1 MTRIIN
7 KIIKAALSVF
17 ARLIKNN
24 SAILKFLFENALKSE
39 IIDYYDN
46 QYYHGYNH
54 VEKAIKLSR
63 KFQFKEHA
71 IIDVGGADGTTAK
84 IFSKAF
90 PNSKIYV
97 FEPLKEHFILI
108 QKILPQFSNIIL
120 INKAAGST
128 SGTETINK
136 TKRITSSSLYQP
148 SFDIKSELFSDILF
162 VENTEK
168 ISITTLDE
176 TIPQN
181 ELITIL
187 KLDVQG
193 YELEVLKSANSVIS
207 RTNIIILEMINHDYY
222 KGAPKYFELDEYLR
236 MKNFVLYDIFPS
248 TKDDGYLR
256 EWDSIYVRKELLV

>member
-7 KIIKAALSVF
+7 TIIKSVLSVF
-17 ARLIKNN
+17 SKLIKNN
-24 SAILKFLFENALKSE
+24 SAVLKFLFENTLKNE

-54 VEKAIKLSR
+54 IEKAIKLSR
-63 KFQFKEHA
+63 KLKLKENT
-71 IIDVGGADGTTAK
+71 IIDVGGADGTTSK
-84 IFSKAF
+84 IFSRAF

-97 FEPLKEHFILI
+97 FEPLKENFSLI
-108 QKILPQFSNIIL
+108 QKILDQFPNLIL

-128 SGTETINK
+128 SVTGTINK

-148 SFDIKSELFSDILF
+148 SFDIKSELFSDILS

-181 ELITIL
+181 EQITIL

-193 YELEVLKSANSVIS
+193 YELEVLKGANSVIS
-207 RTNIIILEMINHDYY
+207 RTSIIILEMINHDYY
-222 KGAPKYFELDEYLR
+222 KGAPKYHDSDEYLR
-236 MKNFVLYDIFPS
+236 KENFVLYDIFPS
-248 TKDDGYLR
+248 TKDDGFLR
-256 EWDSIYVRKELLV
+256 EWDSIYVRKELLA